1 MRHDDQYLNDALT
14 AIRDLQEFTSRT
26 TREEFMADKM
36 KHSFVFHR
44 LVILGEAAVCL
55 SRTYRVAYPEVP
67 WGKLT
72 GFRNRLVH
80 AYFDLDLN
88 LIWQMA
94 STMLPGLAFQLEQ
107 ILRTEFPQADE
118 PEM

>member
-36 KHSFVFHR
+36 RHSFVFHR

-55 SRTYRVAYPEVP
+55 SRTYRVAYPEVSRAR
-67 WGKLT
+67 LT
-72 GFRNRLVH
+72 GFRNRLVP

-94 STMLPGLAFQLEQ
+94 STMLPGFVLQLER

-118 PEM
+118 PEI